1 MIDNRGPNRK
11 LTEPI
16 QAITARTWLTFPK
29 RVSILAAHSTYLPST
44 KDRLLAQWTQI
55 NSFNFEIQFNSSIR
69 SKLSRT
75 MISFSIFVTVAAVMF
90 TRAVHGQSCQSFGV
104 DIGNGGTYYINPA
117 STAQFSFESAF
128 NYCTTSEAPIL
139 QLPDGNTITCS
150 SISEA
155 TTGAIVTST
164 WYVMRSALML
174 I

>member
-1 MIDNRGPNRK
+1 
-11 LTEPI
+11 
-16 QAITARTWLTFPK
+16 
-29 RVSILAAHSTYLPST
+29 
-44 KDRLLAQWTQI
+44 
-55 NSFNFEIQFNSSIR
+55 
-69 SKLSRT
+69 

-90 TRAVHGQSCQSFGV
+90 TRAVQGQSCQSFGV

-117 STAQFSFESAF
+117 STAQFSFESGF

-150 SISEA
+150 PISEA